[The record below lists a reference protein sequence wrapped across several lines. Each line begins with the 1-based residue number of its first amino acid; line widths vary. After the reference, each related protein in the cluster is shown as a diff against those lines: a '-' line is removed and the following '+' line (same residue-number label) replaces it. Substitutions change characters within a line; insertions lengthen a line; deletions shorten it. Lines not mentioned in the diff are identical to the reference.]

1 MFTANNELL
10 EEMRECINPE
20 VTECSLQLKGYLQM
34 KLTHTPVFVA
44 SQRQE
49 SWVKFVSRLIGGQ
62 VLDLR
67 SQTWSEHN
75 LYEIIA
81 CNFENKQNQTRCSKQ
96 RDELLLFFLNLL

>member
-1 MFTANNELL
+1 MFTANYELL
-10 EEMRECINPE
+10 VKMRECINPE

-49 SWVKFVSRLIGGQ
+49 SRVKFVSRLMSGQ

-75 LYEIIA
+75 LYKMITS
-81 CNFENKQNQTRCSKQ
+81 NFQHNQNQTS
-96 RDELLLFFLNLL
+96 LL

>member
-1 MFTANNELL
+1 
-10 EEMRECINPE
+10 
-20 VTECSLQLKGYLQM
+20 M

-49 SWVKFVSRLIGGQ
+49 SLVKFVSQLMSGQ

-75 LYEIIA
+75 LYKMQFLVKTKSNKFTLKREINDH
-81 CNFENKQNQTRCSKQ
+81 C
-96 RDELLLFFLNLL
+96 FL